1 MSLLHRQAGRQK
13 ASSFVQHGPDLQGIC
28 SLSVQL
34 CTFTNSTLN
43 FLIRSLFK
51 SLGSSEAPMDNSS
64 SRCDM
69 THKLSNHNWSMV
81 AVYVS
86 MYKQGFLLQG
96 RMCLLLGPPGSGK
109 SSLLKI
115 LAGKIK
121 NSKLVQ
127 VTRLIWL
134 PCLCV
139 CVGYQNTTCYFMP
152 CLILCLIPIS

>member
-1 MSLLHRQAGRQK
+1 
-13 ASSFVQHGPDLQGIC
+13 
-28 SLSVQL
+28 
-34 CTFTNSTLN
+34 
-43 FLIRSLFK
+43 
-51 SLGSSEAPMDNSS
+51 MDNSS

-127 VTRLIWL
+127 VTHLILL

-139 CVGYQNTTCYFMP
+139 CGLSEHNLLLHAVPDTVPNTHFMISP
-152 CLILCLIPIS
+152 PFDFIL